1 MKRIVTQS
9 ELSTF
14 KLCRFKH
21 YLKYEKKY
29 GRPGKSISA
38 ATGNA
43 GHAGL
48 EMRYKTNSHEDVP
61 AAAKDVF
68 DQFSLDQAVPLSL
81 VDKFVKARE
90 MVPKILDHYADFYK
104 NDSLVAATDPF
115 SKRLMVEHEFRIPV
129 ITNGGRASRF
139 FNLAGKIDLVASL
152 DNALWIVD
160 HKFKAI
166 IDDSLENLL
175 RISFQ
180 MRTYVYAMR
189 IYLGLPIKG
198 VCLNVVLRQAPG
210 KPKINKNGTVSLSKV
225 NTTFDIYMKTLHDQD
240 AWLRNNGKAGIDFT
254 KYEDEIDRIRSIK
267 WFARYFYEYS
277 NEELMEIQ
285 REVYMITSAIHQ
297 CQALGPWA
305 YFKNDLACNIFGK
318 CTYSSICQGIST
330 DENFS
335 HIEDPHS
342 ELEGLEIHK
351 VLGKGFAIN
360 DGLDLNE
367 PMTFEDA
374 FDAVL

>member
-1 MKRIVTQS
+1 
-9 ELSTF
+9 
-14 KLCRFKH
+14 
-21 YLKYEKKY
+21 
-29 GRPGKSISA
+29 
-38 ATGNA
+38 
-43 GHAGL
+43 
-48 EMRYKTNSHEDVP
+48 MRYKTNSHEDVP

-254 KYEDEIDRIRSIK
+254 KYEDEIDRIRNIK

-277 NEELMEIQ
+277 DEELMEVQ
-285 REVYMITSAIHQ
+285 REIYMITRAIHQ

-335 HIEDPHS
+335 YIEDSHS

-351 VLGKGFAIN
+351 ALGKGSAIN
-360 DGLDLNE
+360 NGLDLNE